1 MTSAVVLGTSGGDG
15 VVPIGAEA
23 FRKVHPLQFHKAF
36 LSRGVR
42 SDGRGL
48 LRARRASANTHVV
61 TSADGS
67 AMIKIGQT
75 TVIAGVR
82 AQPTLPS
89 ETEPGLG
96 RVVIALEVAP
106 TCASLS
112 GAWTRGNG
120 MQHRL
125 EREQVCEIPSASRP
139 AAVRRHTATDHPF

>member
-1 MTSAVVLGTSGGDG
+1 MSTAVVSATHGGDG

-23 FRKVHPLQFHKAF
+23 FRKVHPLQFHQAF

-67 AMIKIGQT
+67 AMVKLGQT

-96 RVVIALEVAP
+96 RVVIAIEVAP

-112 GAWTRGNG
+112 GASTRGSG

-125 EREQVCEIPSASRP
+125 EREQVRGHPRPARP
-139 AAVRRHTATDHPF
+139 AAS